1 MTIKICSISLIDN
14 LLKKKDFNMMI
25 KMTGKIYIVG
35 IGPGS
40 SEYLTKLAIDTVK
53 NSDYTVGSTRAI
65 ELFDDVQNKIAFNVK
80 ELLDKLNEGVELACE
95 GNTVSILS
103 TGDPGFSGVLNTVL
117 RISDEKGFDK
127 SNIEVIPGIS
137 SLQLAAARNHIQW
150 DNANVMT
157 FHGRENIEEILPV
170 INNGKTTIALPSRK
184 VKDMAQFLLDNGV
197 DENRKVVVCER
208 LSYDDEKIVE
218 STLKDIAESE
228 FTYMCIMVIY

>member
-1 MTIKICSISLIDN
+1 
-14 LLKKKDFNMMI
+14 
-25 KMTGKIYIVG
+25 MTGKIYIVG

-40 SEYLTKLAIDTVK
+40 SEFLTKKAIDTVK

-65 ELFDDVQNKIAFNVK
+65 ELFDDVKNKIAFNVK
-80 ELLDKLNEGVELACE
+80 ELLDKLEEGVELAIK

-117 RISDEKGFDK
+117 RISSEKGFDK
-127 SNIEVIPGIS
+127 QNIE
-137 SLQLAAARNHIQW
+137 
-150 DNANVMT
+150 D
-157 FHGRENIEEILPV
+157 ILPV

-197 DENRKVVVCER
+197 EENRKVVVCER
-208 LSYDDEKIVE
+208 LSYPDERIVE
-218 STLKDIAESE
+218 STLKEIAESE